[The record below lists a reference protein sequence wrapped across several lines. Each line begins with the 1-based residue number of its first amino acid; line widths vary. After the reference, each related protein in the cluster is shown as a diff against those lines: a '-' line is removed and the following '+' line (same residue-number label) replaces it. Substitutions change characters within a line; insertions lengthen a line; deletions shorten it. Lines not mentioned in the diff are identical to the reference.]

1 MPLISPARFAGSSGP
16 ARAAL
21 CLAFFAGISLPAV
34 ASAAPR
40 LRCQLT
46 QGDAVQVLD
55 FAPVGDP
62 YRVEAVDLKGN
73 FRFKAVVIG
82 DEQKIDY
89 IKLYTYYQSK
99 RQAVLLHEAKYLA
112 PQAESAPDPAAL
124 TGTNYLY
131 SPELGRELQY
141 ACAVFEVAP

>member
-1 MPLISPARFAGSSGP
+1 MPLISPARFTRAAER

-21 CLAFFAGISLPAV
+21 FLALVAGSALPAT

-40 LRCQLT
+40 LRCQLI
-46 QGDAVQVLD
+46 QGDTVQVLD
-55 FAPVGDP
+55 VAPVSDP

-82 DEQKIDY
+82 DGQKIDY

-99 RQAVLLHEAKYLA
+99 RQAVLLHEARYLA
-112 PQAESAPDPAAL
+112 PVAESVVNPAAL
-124 TGTNYLY
+124 TGTNHLY

-141 ACAVFEVAP
+141 ACAVFEGTP